1 MVTVPAVHRQQ
12 VGSFLLPTKEVWGKV
27 MFLHVSVIPSTGGG
41 GLPPEG
47 GLPTEGERV
56 CLQWGGG
63 LRTEK
68 RGGLYRPPQTR
79 KVGGMHPTGM
89 LSCYSKYQSIIQFS
103 IVSMVMD

>member
-68 RGGLYRPPQTR
+68 RGGLYRPPPKPEKWVVCILLECFLVTQNISQ
-79 KVGGMHPTGM
+79 
-89 LSCYSKYQSIIQFS
+89 LFS
-103 IVSMVMD
+103 LALCPW